1 METLHDSP
9 QTTKPGVNMKHL
21 RNEKGIALAMIM
33 VLSVIA
39 LAVITGLIYMLTLT
53 TQTSGLQ
60 KRYKTA
66 YEAGLGGSDIMIQ
79 LIRQRGDPELGLSW
93 GAFATDACL
102 TAKLNTTTS
111 EANWKDACG
120 GDFTKATTLAIN
132 TGDAGTY
139 DFSFDFASTG
149 FTYTAFAKIVETI
162 EGNSGGDEGLIGK
175 GVIAS
180 GSGEITVLSI
190 PYFYTIEVDAEN
202 AANPNERAKISVL
215 YEY

>member
-1 METLHDSP
+1 
-9 QTTKPGVNMKHL
+9 MKYL

-39 LAVITGLIYMLTLT
+39 LAVIAGLIYMLTLS

-66 YEAGLGGSDIMIQ
+66 YEAGVGGSDVMIQ
-79 LIRQRGDPELGLSW
+79 LIRERGDPEIPGINFTM
-93 GAFATDACL
+93 GAFATDACM

-111 EANWKDACG
+111 VANWEAACG
-120 GDFTKATTLAIN
+120 GDFTKATTLAIDP
-132 TGDAGTY
+132 GDTSTF
-139 DFSFDFASTG
+139 DFSFDFTSSG
-149 FTYTAFAKIVETI
+149 FPTYTAFAKIVETI